1 MWRKEVLMCCWCL
14 ALVSSSSSSSLSQS
28 HTDLS
33 TKEVVV
39 EISVSTITSTP
50 STQSTPSTKPL
61 KTTKATT
68 VKRSMPTDS
77 PMLNY
82 IFDIHSTL
90 NKHQHHRDNRWGPH
104 FEGESQN
111 VTAQAGATV
120 ILDCKISLLQG
131 KTVSWI
137 KRHDDGEKMTL
148 LTYGQQTYTGDNR
161 YSVEFQYPD
170 NWRLKI
176 LNVNSSDEGQYECQI
191 STHPPMTIY
200 INLHINAP
208 SVQIVDALGDQLRD
222 KYYEADSTIEL
233 LCVVRHMAMQVQYS
247 VVQWLHGNRILNY
260 DTTRGGI
267 SVKTDLMDVGANS
280 TLSIA
285 KVGPADSGNYTCVL
299 TTMPDQPATVHVHVL
314 NESLAEL
321 HHGAANIITNNIVHI
336 IILLLFIFINKCL
349 IILR

>member
-1 MWRKEVLMCCWCL
+1 MWRKELLMCWCL
-14 ALVSSSSSSSLSQS
+14 AMLSSSQS
-28 HTDLS
+28 HTVTDLS
-33 TKEVVV
+33 TRELIT
-39 EISVSTITSTP
+39 IS
-50 STQSTPSTKPL
+50 STPSTKA
-61 KTTKATT
+61 TKATKGTT

-137 KRHDDGEKMTL
+137 RRHEDGEKMTL
-148 LTYGQQTYTGDNR
+148 LTYGQQTYTGDTR

-176 LNVNSSDEGQYECQI
+176 RNVNSSDEGQYECQI
-191 STHPPMTIY
+191 STHPPKNIY
-200 INLHINAP
+200 VNLHINAP
-208 SVQIVDALGDQLRD
+208 SVQIVDAAGDPLRD

-321 HHGAANIITNNIVHI
+321 HHGTANMIINNTIYF
-336 IILLLFIFINKCL
+336 IILLGL
-349 IILR
+349 ILNQLLVLR

>member
-1 MWRKEVLMCCWCL
+1 MWRKELLMCWCL
-14 ALVSSSSSSSLSQS
+14 AMLSSSQS
-28 HTDLS
+28 HTVTDLS
-33 TKEVVV
+33 TREL
-39 EISVSTITSTP
+39 ITTS
-50 STQSTPSTKPL
+50 STPSTKA
-61 KTTKATT
+61 TKATKGT
-68 VKRSMPTDS
+68 TAKRSMPTDS

-90 NKHQHHRDNRWGPH
+90 NKHQHHRDNRWGPQ

-137 KRHDDGEKMTL
+137 RRHEDGEKMTL
-148 LTYGQQTYTGDNR
+148 LTYGQQTYTGDSR

-176 LNVNSSDEGQYECQI
+176 RNVNSSDEGQYECQI
-191 STHPPMTIY
+191 STHPPKNIY
-200 INLHINAP
+200 VNLHINAP
-208 SVQIVDALGDQLRD
+208 SVQIVDAAGDPLRD

-285 KVGPADSGNYTCVL
+285 KVGPTDSGNYTCVL

-321 HHGAANIITNNIVHI
+321 HHGTANMIINNTIYF
-336 IILLLFIFINKCL
+336 IILLGFILNQL
-349 IILR
+349 LVLR